1 MERPPQMFANLWVII
16 QTVAWVIALEGVAEF
31 FSERHY
37 HHIFRRIL
45 LLLLDRD
52 HDPAKP
58 RVPDN
63 WEEWYYS

>member
-1 MERPPQMFANLWVII
+1 MERPQTTLANLWII
-16 QTVAWVIALEGVAEF
+16 MQTIGWVLALDGVAEF
-31 FSERHY
+31 FSDRHY
-37 HHIFRRIL
+37 HNMFRRIL
-45 LLLLDRD
+45 LIFVD

>member
-1 MERPPQMFANLWVII
+1 MERPPQMFANLWVIM
-16 QTVAWVIALEGVAEF
+16 QTVGWVLALEGVAEF
-31 FSERHY
+31 FSDRHY
-37 HHIFRRIL
+37 HNMFRRVL
-45 LLLLDRD
+45 LLFLD

>member
-16 QTVAWVIALEGVAEF
+16 QTVAWVVALEGVAEF

-37 HHIFRRIL
+37 HNIFRRIL
-45 LLLLDRD
+45 LLFLDHD